1 MIVKN
6 VEKKQNNTATF
17 DVEID
22 AAAFEAA
29 VNRVYLKNKKQISVP
44 GFRKGKAPRMVIEG
58 MYGKDVFY
66 DDAVNDLAPEALAF
80 AVEQEKLDTVGRP
93 TIKDMDVSDEKV
105 LTLSFEVAL
114 YPEVTLGQY
123 KGLEVEREKLEI
135 TDAEVDA
142 EIARVQ
148 KRNARIMTTERA
160 AAMGDTA
167 VIDFEGFLEG
177 VPFDGGKGENHSLV
191 LGSHSFIPGFEEQVV
206 GMSAGEEKDID
217 VTFPE
222 EYHEALAGKPAVFH
236 VKCHEVKESILPELD
251 DEFAKDVSE
260 FDTLAEYRESVRKS
274 LQETREKSV
283 ERSFRE
289 AVLSKAAENIT
300 VEIPEA
306 MIDEQHEIMI
316 RDYANS
322 LMNQG
327 IELEQ
332 YIAMMGMDM
341 DTFRMNTRPSAARQL
356 RVNLMLDAVAAAEG
370 FEVTD
375 EDIESELQ
383 KMAEAYKLPIEDVRA
398 AVPVENLRKDILERK
413 AADLICEAAIPTEPR
428 PAEEAAEEPTEEPAE
443 APAE

>member
-6 VEKKQNNTATF
+6 VEKKENNTATF
-17 DVEID
+17 EVEID

-29 VNRVYLKNKKQISVP
+29 VNKAFLKNRKQISVP

-66 DDAVNDLAPEALAF
+66 DEAINEIAPDALAF

-114 YPEVTLGQY
+114 YPPVTLGQY
-123 KGLEVEREKLEI
+123 KGLEVEREKVEI

-142 EIARVQ
+142 EITRVQ
-148 KRNARIMTTERA
+148 KRNARIMTAERP

-167 VIDFEGFLEG
+167 VIDFEGFLDG

-191 LGSHSFIPGFEEQVV
+191 LGSHSFIPGFEEQVT

-222 EYHEALAGKPAVFH
+222 EYHADLAGKPAVFH
-236 VKCHEVKESILPELD
+236 VKCHEVKENILPELD

-260 FDTLAEYRESVRKS
+260 FDTLAEYRESIRKN
-274 LQETREKSV
+274 LQETREKTV
-283 ERSFRE
+283 ERAFRD
-289 AVLSKAAENIT
+289 AVLSKAAELIT

-306 MIDEQHEIMI
+306 MVDEQHEIMI

-332 YIAMMGMDM
+332 YLAMMGMDM
-341 DTFRMNTRPSAARQL
+341 ENFRMNTRPSAARQL
-356 RVNLMLDAVAAAEG
+356 RVNLMLDAVAEAEG

-383 KMAEAYKLPIEDVRA
+383 KMADAYKLGIEEVRA

-413 AADLICEAAIPTEPR
+413 AADLICESAIVTEPK
-428 PAEEAAEEPTEEPAE
+428 PAEEPKEESAE
-443 APAE
+443 

>member
-6 VEKKQNNTATF
+6 VEKKENNTATF
-17 DVEID
+17 EVEID
-22 AAAFEAA
+22 SAAFEAA
-29 VNRVYLKNKKQISVP
+29 VNRAYLKNRKQIAVP

-66 DDAVNDLAPEALAF
+66 EDAVNDIAPEALAF

-93 TIKDMDVSDEKV
+93 TIKDMNVSDEKE

-114 YPEVTLGQY
+114 YPEVTLGEY
-123 KGLEVEREKLEI
+123 KGLEVVREKSDVSDE
-135 TDAEVDA
+135 EVDA
-142 EIARVQ
+142 EVQRVL
-148 KRNARIMTTERA
+148 KRNARIMTAERA

-167 VIDFEGFLEG
+167 VIDFEGFMDG
-177 VPFDGGKGENHSLV
+177 SPFDGGKGENYSLV

-206 GMSAGEEKDID
+206 GMSAGEEKDVN

-222 EYHEALAGKPAVFH
+222 DYHEGLSGKDAVFH

-260 FDTLAEYRESVRKS
+260 FDTLAEYRESLRKN
-274 LQETREKSV
+274 LQETREKNV
-283 ERSFRE
+283 ERNFRE
-289 AVLSKAAENIT
+289 AVLEKAAENIT
-300 VEIPEA
+300 VEIPDA
-306 MIDEQHEIMI
+306 MVEEQHEIMI
-316 RDYANS
+316 NDYANS

-356 RVNLMLDAVAAAEG
+356 RVNLMLDAVAKAEG
-370 FEVTD
+370 FEVTE
-375 EDIESELQ
+375 EDIETELQ
-383 KMAEAYKLPIEDVRA
+383 KMADAYKLKLEDVKA

-413 AADLICEAAIPTEPR
+413 AADLICENAVPTEPA
-428 PAEEAAEEPTEEPAE
+428 PAEEKAEEDKAE
-443 APAE
+443 

>member
-1 MIVKN
+1 M
-6 VEKKQNNTATF
+6 
-17 DVEID
+17 
-22 AAAFEAA
+22 
-29 VNRVYLKNKKQISVP
+29 
-44 GFRKGKAPRMVIEG
+44 
-58 MYGKDVFY
+58 
-66 DDAVNDLAPEALAF
+66 
-80 AVEQEKLDTVGRP
+80 
-93 TIKDMDVSDEKV
+93 
-105 LTLSFEVAL
+105 
-114 YPEVTLGQY
+114 
-123 KGLEVEREKLEI
+123 
-135 TDAEVDA
+135 
-142 EIARVQ
+142 
-148 KRNARIMTTERA
+148 
-160 AAMGDTA
+160 
-167 VIDFEGFLEG
+167 
-177 VPFDGGKGENHSLV
+177 
-191 LGSHSFIPGFEEQVV
+191 
-206 GMSAGEEKDID
+206 
-217 VTFPE
+217 
-222 EYHEALAGKPAVFH
+222 
-236 VKCHEVKESILPELD
+236 
-251 DEFAKDVSE
+251 
-260 FDTLAEYRESVRKS
+260 
-274 LQETREKSV
+274 
-283 ERSFRE
+283 
-289 AVLSKAAENIT
+289 LSKAAENIT

>member
-6 VEKKQNNTATF
+6 VEKKENNTATF

-29 VNRVYLKNKKQISVP
+29 VNRAYLKNRKQISVP

-66 DDAVNDLAPEALAF
+66 DEAVNDIAPEALSF
-80 AVEQEKLDTVGRP
+80 AEEQEKLDTVGRP
-93 TIKDMDVSDEKV
+93 TIKNMDVSAEKV

-114 YPEVTLGQY
+114 YPKVTLGQY
-123 KGLEVEREKLEI
+123 KGLEVEREKTEI

-148 KRNARIMTTERA
+148 KRNARIMTAERP

-177 VPFDGGKGENHSLV
+177 VAFDGGKGENHSLV

-222 EYHEALAGKPAVFH
+222 EYHADLAGKPAVFH

-260 FDTLAEYRESVRKS
+260 FDTLAEYRESIRKN
-274 LQETREKSV
+274 LQETREKNV

-289 AVLSKAAENIT
+289 AVLQKAAELIT
-300 VEIPEA
+300 VEIPDA
-306 MIDEQHEIMI
+306 MVDEQHEIMI

-356 RVNLMLDAVAAAEG
+356 RVNLMLDAVAEAEG

-375 EDIESELQ
+375 EDIETELQ
-383 KMAEAYKLPIEDVRA
+383 KMADAYKLKIEDVRA

-413 AADLICEAAIPTEPR
+413 AADLICDAAIPTEPK
-428 PAEEAAEEPTEEPAE
+428 PAEEPKEEPKEEPAE
-443 APAE
+443 

>member
-6 VEKKQNNTATF
+6 VEKKENNTATF

-29 VNRVYLKNKKQISVP
+29 VNRAYLKNRKQISVP

-66 DDAVNDLAPEALAF
+66 DEAVNDIAPEALSF
-80 AVEQEKLDTVGRP
+80 AEEQEKLDTVGRP
-93 TIKDMDVSDEKV
+93 TIKNMDVSSEKV

-114 YPEVTLGQY
+114 YPKVTLGQY
-123 KGLEVEREKLEI
+123 KGLEVEREKTEI

-148 KRNARIMTTERA
+148 KRNARIMTAERP

-177 VPFDGGKGENHSLV
+177 VAFDGGKGENHSLV

-222 EYHEALAGKPAVFH
+222 EYHADLAGKPAVFH

-260 FDTLAEYRESVRKS
+260 FDTLAEYRESIRKN
-274 LQETREKSV
+274 LQETREKNV

-289 AVLSKAAENIT
+289 AVLQKAAELIT
-300 VEIPEA
+300 VEIPDA
-306 MIDEQHEIMI
+306 MVDEQHEIMI

-356 RVNLMLDAVAAAEG
+356 RVNLMLDAVAEAEG

-375 EDIESELQ
+375 VDIEAELQ
-383 KMAEAYKLPIEDVRA
+383 KMADAYKLKIEDVRA

-413 AADLICEAAIPTEPR
+413 AADLICDAAIPTEPK
-428 PAEEAAEEPTEEPAE
+428 PAEEPKEEPKEEPAE
-443 APAE
+443 